1 MIMEPVAIF
10 LIFLLL
16 ALIVFYVSRPFFE
29 RSSRRAVESSQE
41 TSTLLAEREQILN
54 ALQELD
60 FDQTLGKI
68 PEEDY
73 PIQRALLLQKGT
85 RILRQLDEV
94 VSRGGKPAGGTDLD
108 GGSEP
113 LNPRLISDDD
123 VEDLLSHRRKSRVDK
138 TAGFCPNCGKPVL
151 QSDAFCPSCGN
162 TLK

>member
-1 MIMEPVAIF
+1 MEPVAIF
-10 LIFLLL
+10 LVFLVL

-73 PIQRALLLQKGT
+73 PVQRRHYCCKKVPAFSANWMRLPPALVNRLAKRT
-85 RILRQLDEV
+85 RM
-94 VSRGGKPAGGTDLD
+94 GGV
-108 GGSEP
+108 
-113 LNPRLISDDD
+113 NP
-123 VEDLLSHRRKSRVDK
+123 
-138 TAGFCPNCGKPVL
+138 
-151 QSDAFCPSCGN
+151 
-162 TLK
+162 